1 MTQRIVKIAIVI
13 AAVISGVSSAN
24 ANDTVNVKSNIYLSA
39 GSEFNF
45 KVFMNKN
52 AKRFVKKN
60 NDEWATFNNVV
71 RLYNSQTG
79 SFLQLSEEEKVEFS
93 NAVASINVKL
103 SNMKSRESQI
113 WLKKVDVTEKVFNF
127 IWDNKTEERSIE
139 NIYEIPTVSIEA
151 TVGR

>member
-1 MTQRIVKIAIVI
+1 M
-13 AAVISGVSSAN
+13 SSAK
-24 ANDTVNVKSNIYLSA
+24 ANDSVNVKSNIYLSS

-71 RLYNSQTG
+71 RLYNNQTG
-79 SFLQLSEEEKVEFS
+79 SFLKLSEEEKAEFS
-93 NAVASINVKL
+93 NAVASINTKL
-103 SNMKSRESQI
+103 ANMKGRESQI
-113 WLKKVDVTEKVFNF
+113 WLTKVDVTEKVFNF
-127 IWDNKTEERSIE
+127 LWSNKVEEKPLE
-139 NIYEIPTVSIEA
+139 NIYEIPTISVEA

>member
-1 MTQRIVKIAIVI
+1 MKHKLVTLVLVI
-13 AAVISGVSSAN
+13 AAAISGVSSAK
-24 ANDTVNVKSNIYLSA
+24 ANDSVNVNSNIYLSS

-45 KVFMNKN
+45 KVFMNKK

-71 RLYNSQTG
+71 RLYNNQTG
-79 SFLQLSEEEKVEFS
+79 SFLNLSDAEKVEFS
-93 NAVASINVKL
+93 NAVARINTKL
-103 SNMKSRESQI
+103 AKMKSRESQL

-127 IWDNKTEERSIE
+127 LWSNKVEEKPLE
-139 NIYEIPTVSIEA
+139 NIYEIPTISIEA